1 MLILKRSKVYVKVM
15 TNMIPY
21 IYVQTEEMKYKDR
34 GKREMTGVETK
45 TQRLE
50 QQGEPVYHRAPM
62 PWWFGGAGT
71 GVSNKAR

>member
-1 MLILKRSKVYVKVM
+1 MAGSKAYVKVM
-15 TNMIPY
+15 TNTVTYM
-21 IYVQTEEMKYKDR
+21 YVQTEEMKYENR
-34 GKREMTGVETK
+34 GKRGMTRVETK

-50 QQGEPVYHRAPM
+50 QQGEPVYRRAPM